1 MKQYRLLLSI
11 IAIGTLLASC
21 GKLNSSLQDIRISED
36 NAYLASISDDVKA
49 ITDQAIETNK
59 IGDLKRADIG
69 SVYGKNAKITRD
81 SSALPNVTITVD
93 FGAGDTSNRGR
104 VYMGKVIIKTNGK
117 NYKDIGYTSEVT
129 FSNFSVDGNTV
140 ENSSVINTSN
150 VGPMNAQ
157 MTWEYNMNIIM
168 VKKSNGLKVT
178 AIGNGSKKQIE
189 GIQTPEFGD
198 DAYEATGEVN
208 GTSEDAAY
216 KFTITKP
223 LLRRMNCAH
232 ICQGTVTYTKTET
245 QGEKSMDFGDGTCDA
260 KAVLTIEGV
269 ETTMSIK

>member
-1 MKQYRLLLSI
+1 MKQYRLLLAI
-11 IAIGTLLASC
+11 IAIGILLASC

-36 NAYLASISDDVKA
+36 NAYLASISDDVKS

-69 SVYGKNAKITRD
+69 AVYGKNAIITRD

-93 FGAGDTSNRGR
+93 FGSGDTSNRGR

-117 NYKDIGYTSEVT
+117 SYKEVGYSSEVT
-129 FSNFSVDGNTV
+129 FSNFSVDGNLV
-140 ENSSVINTSN
+140 ENTSVINTSN
-150 VGPMNAQ
+150 VGPKDAQ

-216 KFTITKP
+216 KFSITKP

-232 ICQGTVTYTKTET
+232 ICQGTVTYTKTAT

-269 ETTMSIK
+269 ETSMSIK